1 MQAIKLFSAKH
12 TCKKKS
18 AILHNE
24 YLSGHPLTPPQ
35 GAVYTIQWSDCKH
48 GAKQF
53 WHSLR
58 LPDLF
63 LCCCCFFF
71 LKKWCSLRWK
81 KRNVS
86 NQLDKQCGNID
97 KTQQFNHSTIK
108 TGHCVYSASVSH
120 YPRLVK
126 VRFITL
132 KLHEVYGCFWHED
145 RLTFKFLSISA
156 LRTSGLLPADALLS
170 PNKNCTVILFFSLLW
185 QKKKMERV
193 IAGHGWKQSELCACM
208 WDAPCWGECHTE
220 LKHEGRAKDTPFNH
234 NVTISCTWL
243 WCKDSPNVLA
253 VGSWRGENGC
263 THGPLTSHGHM
274 RRV

>member
-1 MQAIKLFSAKH
+1 MQAIKLFQPN
-12 TCKKKS
+12 TLVRKKS

-24 YLSGHPLTPPQ
+24 YLSGHPLPPPQ

-63 LCCCCFFF
+63 FCCCCFF

-108 TGHCVYSASVSH
+108 TGHCVYSASVSYYLH
-120 YPRLVK
+120 LVK

-132 KLHEVYGCFWHED
+132 KLHEVYRVFLAWRQTDVKLSEHFCTEDKLSAAFW
-145 RLTFKFLSISA
+145 RSA
-156 LRTSGLLPADALLS
+156 QQEQKLQLFCSFCCCD
-170 PNKNCTVILFFSLLW
+170 KNWKRHRRSWLKAKRHVHMHVRCSLLRW
-185 QKKKMERV
+185 
-193 IAGHGWKQSELCACM
+193 ISYWA
-208 WDAPCWGECHTE
+208 
-220 LKHEGRAKDTPFNH
+220 KHERRAKDIPFNH
-234 NVTISCTWL
+234 NVTI
-243 WCKDSPNVLA
+243 
-253 VGSWRGENGC
+253 
-263 THGPLTSHGHM
+263 
-274 RRV
+274 

>member
-1 MQAIKLFSAKH
+1 MQSHKTFSAKH

-24 YLSGHPLTPPQ
+24 YPSGHPLPPPQ

-63 LCCCCFFF
+63 FCCCFF

-108 TGHCVYSASVSH
+108 TGHCVNSASVSYYLH
-120 YPRLVK
+120 LVK

-132 KLHEVYGCFWHED
+132 KLHEVY
-145 RLTFKFLSISA
+145 RVFLA
-156 LRTSGLLPADALLS
+156 
-170 PNKNCTVILFFSLLW
+170 
-185 QKKKMERV
+185 
-193 IAGHGWKQSELCACM
+193 
-208 WDAPCWGECHTE
+208 
-220 LKHEGRAKDTPFNH
+220 
-234 NVTISCTWL
+234 
-243 WCKDSPNVLA
+243 
-253 VGSWRGENGC
+253 WRQ
-263 THGPLTSHGHM
+263 TD
-274 RRV
+274 V